1 MVDSPH
7 ESPQSMRDCL
17 RVWLDALNREQGSRF
32 ELDGAGRCAFASGE
46 GTPCVIE
53 ASDEFAS
60 LVLTAAVGEL
70 APGREAELMRQAL
83 AWNHQGPG
91 RLGAALA
98 LNSASGRLLLSQA
111 WPVLAADLNGF
122 ALILGTF
129 IDTADHLR
137 AEFGGA
143 ALATLGAGDFMPPPS
158 MLRA

>member
-1 MVDSPH
+1 MVDSPL
-7 ESPQSMRDCL
+7 EGPQSMRECL

-32 ELDGAGRCAFASGE
+32 DVDGEGRCAFASGE
-46 GTPCVIE
+46 GTACLIE

-60 LVLTAAVGEL
+60 LVLSAAICEL
-70 APGREAELMRQAL
+70 APEREADLMRKAL

-98 LNSASGRLLLSQA
+98 LNPASGRLLLSQA

-129 IDTADHLR
+129 IDTADRLR
-137 AEFGGA
+137 AEFGGGT
-143 ALATLGAGDFMPPPS
+143 LAPLRAGDFLPPPS
-158 MLRA
+158 MMRA